1 MKMRIWCQLVRVFY
15 LVYQKSAVKRNGFQ
29 VCKHQRIKLKSYF
42 IFAPVLLLLLLCC
55 CCFCFVFVVFLVVAV
70 FVILND
76 RFAVQ
81 LLTFS
86 VSSRTPSFIAS
97 KMSRANTLLLLD
109 YRCNLGTTRLT
120 WYNLDDFS
128 CNRNADRRYRTNDG
142 KKFLQTNT
150 MHSSLIV
157 VLNVNFRTSTYCC
170 TNFKCM

>member
-1 MKMRIWCQLVRVFY
+1 MKMRICGQLVRVLY

-42 IFAPVLLLLLLCC
+42 IFAPVLLLFLLFC
-55 CCFCFVFVVFLVVAV
+55 CCFCSFVVVFLVVAV

-86 VSSRTPSFIAS
+86 VSSRTPSLIAG
-97 KMSRANTLLLLD
+97 KMSRANTLLLVY

-142 KKFLQTNT
+142 KIFYKQT
-150 MHSSLIV
+150 L
-157 VLNVNFRTSTYCC
+157 C
-170 TNFKCM
+170 TPD